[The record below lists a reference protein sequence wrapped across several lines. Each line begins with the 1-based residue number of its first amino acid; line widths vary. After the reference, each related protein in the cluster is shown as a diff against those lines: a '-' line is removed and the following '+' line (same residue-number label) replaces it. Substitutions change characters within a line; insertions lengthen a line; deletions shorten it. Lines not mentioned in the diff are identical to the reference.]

1 MGAIFRRELRAFFTS
16 PLGYVV
22 LAVFFAISGFYFFS
36 FNLSVDEYNLYGRAD
51 LSPVY
56 DSLFSI
62 VLLCLPFLTMRL
74 FSEEKRQKTD
84 QALFTAPTGLTAI
97 VLGKFFATLLLFI
110 IALSI
115 TLVFALVI
123 ALQPETTVD
132 WMLVIGNYLG
142 LALVGGM
149 IISIGVFISSL
160 TESQIV
166 AAMGTLS
173 ISMLLM
179 CIDMMSTL
187 FSGVAWLTSITNFL
201 SILSRF
207 SAFTAGLIYY
217 DNVIFFLSLQAL
229 FLFLTVRVLDSK
241 RWN

>member
-1 MGAIFRRELRAFFTS
+1 MRNTQKWL
-16 PLGYVV
+16 
-22 LAVFFAISGFYFFS
+22 
-36 FNLSVDEYNLYGRAD
+36 
-51 LSPVY
+51 
-56 DSLFSI
+56 
-62 VLLCLPFLTMRL
+62 VLLLTVVML
-74 FSEEKRQKTD
+74 VN
-84 QALFTAPTGLTAI
+84 
-97 VLGKFFATLLLFI
+97 VLGVSAM
-110 IALSI
+110 A
-115 TLVFALVI
+115 AENE
-123 ALQPETTVD
+123 AP
-132 WMLVIGNYLG
+132 
-142 LALVGGM
+142 LALEFHSAAEGGM
-149 IISIGVFISSL
+149 LQVDIL
-160 TESQIV
+160 ATESQIV

>member
-1 MGAIFRRELRAFFTS
+1 MGAIFRRELRAFFTN

-22 LAVFFAISGFYFFS
+22 IAVFWAISGVYFFS
-36 FNLSVDEYNLYGRAD
+36 FNLSYGTAD
-51 LSPVY
+51 LSYVFQE
-56 DSLFSI
+56 LFSI

-97 VLGKFFATLLLFI
+97 VLGKFLATLVLFI
-110 IALSI
+110 IGLSI
-115 TLVFALVI
+115 TLVFAVVI
-123 ALQPETTVD
+123 ACQPDTTVD
-132 WMLVIGNYLG
+132 WMTILGNYLG
-142 LALVGGM
+142 LALVGGL
-149 IISIGVFISSL
+149 IISIGIFISSL

-166 AAMGTLS
+166 AAVCTLAVS
-173 ISMLLM
+173 IVLM
-179 CIDMMSTL
+179 CIDMLSTL
-187 FSGVAWLTSITNFL
+187 FDSVTWLTSVTGFL

-207 SAFTAGLIYY
+207 STFTAGLIYY
-217 DNVIFFLSLQAL
+217 DNVIFFLSLQVL